1 MNMKPIFQKT
11 ILVLFLS
18 VIAIPAFG
26 QEITGEYTRIGT
38 RCENTGKLVTRGSDA
53 VTELFFYQD
62 GSFEHI
68 FSSYNEPPE
77 RPSENEEFL
86 GQEERIRDRHLSW
99 FEEDKARHE
108 EVCEEYGQAFNEEGQ
123 DECSSSVKNRMY
135 AQWRANRE
143 REAEQEWEEE
153 KNRLEREYDEIISQ
167 QVFGDCVIKGG
178 GSYSTS
184 ANSLSLSLGDLTAT
198 PACGLDNSYPRSVT
212 INYYFE
218 NGKLH
223 LVLPADED
231 SREYCG
237 SSDVAEIYSRY

>member
-1 MNMKPIFQKT
+1 MKPIFQKM

-18 VIAIPAFG
+18 AIAIPAFG

-62 GSFEHI
+62 GGFEHI

-123 DECSSSVKNRMY
+123 DECSSSVKNRM
-135 AQWRANRE
+135 
-143 REAEQEWEEE
+143 
-153 KNRLEREYDEIISQ
+153 LCSM
-167 QVFGDCVIKGG
+167 
-178 GSYSTS
+178 
-184 ANSLSLSLGDLTAT
+184 
-198 PACGLDNSYPRSVT
+198 ACKQRKRGRT
-212 INYYFE
+212 RMGR
-218 NGKLH
+218 GKKQARTG
-223 LVLPADED
+223 V
-231 SREYCG
+231 
-237 SSDVAEIYSRY
+237 